1 MNNVFFN
8 TAVKKASGLFG
19 RYSRMVL
26 LVSQLAVKLGRVNK
40 QDLSFQ
46 AAQGKINT
54 LVRLVRSY
62 TSGQYR
68 TIPWKTMATILGAF
82 VYFLNPFDLIPDVAP
97 VIGLTDDFSILV
109 WVYSSVQT
117 EIDKFL
123 TWEQSKLTLI

>member
-8 TAVKKASGLFG
+8 TAVNKASGLFG
-19 RYSRMVL
+19 RHSRMML

-68 TIPWKTMATILGAF
+68 AIPWKTMATILGAF

>member
-8 TAVKKASGLFG
+8 TAVNKASGLFG
-19 RYSRMVL
+19 RYSRMML

-68 TIPWKTMATILGAF
+68 AIPWKTMATILGAF